1 MLLTRDEYDKD
12 FWQSEYEIAW
22 YNYTFEIT
30 YDENTKMYTAIID
43 TEHEYLCNSYREAQG
58 ICEWYIQWIVDYR
71 SVLKDVLS
79 QFIED

>member
-22 YNYTFEIT
+22 YNYIFEIT
-30 YDENTKMYTAIID
+30 YDEKTEMYTAIID